1 MKQSL
6 LVPDEIC
13 HTHIQRTFRALLSYS
28 LSGSCQSQPQAYK
41 AEKLYRV
48 AFLKEAIW
56 LSKMFTNCHVL
67 MRWRHYLSSK
77 SDNVQGMMVM
87 SDGLPDAN
95 RDPNSNNITFAVLT
109 RLLF

>member
-1 MKQSL
+1 M
-6 LVPDEIC
+6 
-13 HTHIQRTFRALLSYS
+13 SYS
-28 LSGSCQSQPQAYK
+28 YSTYIPCTSEPFDVRLVSTPTTILQGGKFVLCCFFK
-41 AEKLYRV
+41 KVVL
-48 AFLKEAIW
+48 

-67 MRWRHYLSSK
+67 MRWCHYLSSK